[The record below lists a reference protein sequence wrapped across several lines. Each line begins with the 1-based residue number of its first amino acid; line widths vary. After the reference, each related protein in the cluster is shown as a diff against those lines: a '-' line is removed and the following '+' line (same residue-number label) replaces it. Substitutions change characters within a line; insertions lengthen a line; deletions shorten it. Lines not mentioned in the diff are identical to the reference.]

1 MVMEAAAASDE
12 TLAAVFAQLKP
23 HTVSLLDL
31 LRSRGGS
38 RPSPAAAASSLRSM
52 VAFLRSAPAPALQ
65 LCFDYTVFPL
75 LLLLDAAV
83 QCRKDGN
90 PPEKIAG
97 ELDIAD
103 AVAEGGLA
111 CLEVLLTKCRLTSVS
126 QMVAML
132 KKLTSGAMLSP
143 SEASEEFRGGIIRC
157 FRAMILQLQPCS
169 DRSCSCNQATVLPTK
184 PTVISLEVGTVV
196 RSKHSAQPEECLL
209 AFLRSQNASA
219 AVGHWLSLLLQASEL
234 EASRGHRGSADVR
247 KESLYTLRILIAKI
261 GSADALAFFLPGIV
275 SRLGKVLYTSKTMI
289 TGAAGSSLSIEQA
302 ILGLTEALMIVL
314 NDKENLS
321 SRSTPTK
328 EICAHSSGDSGST
341 EHLLQMLRQ
350 LPNRSISEQIVH
362 DEVSSDFTSDANN
375 SSVDRKALHVKR
387 TKKWLE
393 ETSSNV
399 DKLLSATFPHLSI
412 HSSEKVRRSVV
423 SGVRGLLSCCGCTLK
438 GSKTLLVECL
448 CVLACDDAAAVSES
462 AQDALDYLFK
472 EGYNYITENEISD
485 IFTRLV
491 DRLPQVVLGSEETTA
506 LSHAR
511 RLLALTF
518 FAGPQFLINHLHRSP
533 VIATRFFD
541 CLGLCISH
549 SSQFSGSM
557 EKLIVSKPLSV
568 GFLYSVADLKSGAY
582 SKDATHS
589 SLHAMSTTAASKV
602 SVIQDNGL
610 TNAIL
615 GAVEYE
621 LPHIPPWFVHTSS
634 RKLYLALAGTIRLVG
649 LSTVSGEQN
658 AASLSVFVDILL
670 DQFRRLSTELR
681 AKDIYKD
688 DMQRWYVKSEAGQKL
703 RQASSAVCMLNELMY
718 GLSDRSLGMF
728 SQLFKKSSAQLMSKA
743 CQNDQLRACDKHQGV
758 TNEREIWGINEQKG
772 TKDNI
777 IHCIGSIL
785 HEYVSPEVWDL
796 PTEKDTELGL
806 ADSNLPLHFFRDTS
820 ALHTV
825 MIEGIGVL
833 GVVLGQD
840 FARSG
845 FMHSSLYLLLRE
857 LISSSA
863 QIRIASDAVLRA
875 LAAAGGHCS
884 VGQFVVAN
892 ADYVVDSL
900 CRQLRHLDMN
910 PHVPDILASM
920 LGYIGASRDILPFLE
935 EPMRAVSSE
944 LQVLGRHD
952 HPHLTV
958 PFLKAVSEIAK
969 ACGHESTS
977 LPDEALSFHGKV
989 SSEGQAVQHMIEK
1002 RMESSAM
1009 SERMDVDAQ
1018 PDFMNLEYWED
1029 LLCKLNE
1036 MRRYRRIVGSLAGSC
1051 LSAATPLL
1059 STKETACLVALDI
1072 IENAILS
1079 VAKVEEAFKCE
1090 NRSKTVIEEAIQF
1103 LSFDELLDDADA
1115 TEDADENRL
1124 LPAMN
1129 KLWPYLII
1137 CLRNKISVPV
1147 VRKCTGVLSK
1157 AIAISG
1163 GDFYVR
1169 RFHKDGSSIW
1179 RLLALSP
1186 FHRKRMSLMDE
1197 KAIILPYR
1205 DTSLTSEEPMAEI
1218 SSQKI
1223 QIAVLDMIAE
1233 VSSNKRSAIALES
1246 VLKKVCGLVVGIA
1259 YSSLTGLRE
1268 AAVRALAGLAGIDA
1282 DLVWL
1287 LLADV
1292 YYSLN
1297 QRDMPVPPSQD
1308 LVEISDILPP
1318 PMSTREY
1325 LFVQYGGEGVR
1336 CDVDPSSVNEVFKR
1350 MQDAVLT

>member
-1 MVMEAAAASDE
+1 MEAAAASDE
-12 TLAAVFAQLKP
+12 TLAVVFAQLKP
-23 HTVSLLDL
+23 HTVALLDL

-38 RPSPAAAASSLRSM
+38 RPSLAAAASSLRSM
-52 VAFLRSAPAPALQ
+52 TAFLRSAPAPALQ

-83 QCRKDGN
+83 QCRKNGN
-90 PPEKIAG
+90 APGRSAG
-97 ELDIAD
+97 ELDITD
-103 AVAEGGLA
+103 AIAEGGLA
-111 CLEVLLTKCRLTSVS
+111 CLEVLLTKCRLTSVN

-143 SEASEEFRGGIIRC
+143 SEASEEFRGGVIRC

-169 DRSCSCNQATVLPTK
+169 DSSCSCNQATVLPTT
-184 PTVISLEVGTVV
+184 PTVTSLEVGNVV
-196 RSKHSAQPEECLL
+196 RSKYSAQPEECLL

-234 EASRGHRGSADVR
+234 EASRGHRGSADVK

-289 TGAAGSSLSIEQA
+289 TSAAGSSWSIEQA
-302 ILGLTEALMIVL
+302 ILGVTEALMIVL
-314 NDKENLS
+314 NDKENFSVLA
-321 SRSTPTK
+321 TPNDT
-328 EICAHSSGDSGST
+328 CARSSGDCSST
-341 EHLLQMLRQ
+341 EHVLQMLRQ
-350 LPNRSISEQIVH
+350 LPNKSLSDLGH
-362 DEVSSDFTSDANN
+362 DEVSDDFTSGTNK
-375 SSVDRKALHVKR
+375 SSVDRKTLHVKR
-387 TKKWLE
+387 TKKWLD

-399 DKLLSATFPHLSI
+399 DKLLSATFPDLSI
-412 HSSEKVRRSVV
+412 HSSEKVRRSLV
-423 SGVRGLLSCCGCTLK
+423 SGLGGLLSCCGCTLR

-448 CVLACDDAAAVSES
+448 CVLACDDAAAVSEN
-462 AQDALDYLFK
+462 AQDALDYLFN
-472 EGYNYITENEISD
+472 EGNYITEDDISD

-491 DRLPQVVLGSEETTA
+491 ERLPQVILGSEETTA

-511 RLLALTF
+511 RLLALIF
-518 FAGPQFLINHLHRSP
+518 FAGPKFLINYLHRSP
-533 VIATRFFD
+533 IIATRFFD
-541 CLGLCISH
+541 CLSLCISH

-557 EKLIVSKPLSV
+557 DKLIVSRPLSV
-568 GFLYSVADLKSGAY
+568 GFLYSVADLKSSSW
-582 SKDATHS
+582 SKDTTHS
-589 SLHAMSTTAASKV
+589 FLHATSTSASSKISFV
-602 SVIQDNGL
+602 QDNGL
-610 TNAIL
+610 SNAIL
-615 GAVEYE
+615 NAAEYE
-621 LPHIPPWFVHTSS
+621 LPHMPPWFVHAGSQ
-634 RKLYLALAGTIRLVG
+634 KLYLALAGMIRLVG
-649 LSTVSGEQN
+649 LSTVSGEET

-670 DQFRRLSTELR
+670 EQFRTFSTELL

-688 DMQRWYVKSEAGQKL
+688 NFQRWYMKSEVGQKL
-703 RQASSAVCMLNELMY
+703 RQASSAVCMLNELIY
-718 GLSDRSLGMF
+718 GLSDQSL
-728 SQLFKKSSAQLMSKA
+728 
-743 CQNDQLRACDKHQGV
+743 
-758 TNEREIWGINEQKG
+758 
-772 TKDNI
+772 
-777 IHCIGSIL
+777 
-785 HEYVSPEVWDL
+785 VWNL
-796 PTEKDTELGL
+796 PTEKDGKLGL
-806 ADSNLPLHFFRDTS
+806 AELNLPLHFFRDTT

-825 MIEGIGVL
+825 IIEGIGVL

-892 ADYVVDSL
+892 ADYIIDSL

-920 LGYIGASRDILPFLE
+920 LSYIGATRDILPFLE

-944 LQVLGRHD
+944 LEVLGRHE

-969 ACGHESTS
+969 ACGHESNR
-977 LPDEALSFHGKV
+977 LPDEAQSFYGKV
-989 SSEGQAVQHMIEK
+989 SSEGQAVQNMIEK
-1002 RMESSAM
+1002 RRESNAM
-1009 SERMDVDAQ
+1009 SEGLGVDAE

-1059 STKETACLVALDI
+1059 SSTKEAACLVALEVM
-1072 IENAILS
+1072 ENAIICI
-1079 VAKVEEAFKCE
+1079 ARVEEAFKCE
-1090 NRSKTVIEEAIQF
+1090 NQSKAVIEEAIQF
-1103 LSFDELLDDADA
+1103 LSFDELLDGTEV
-1115 TEDADENRL
+1115 TEDVDENRL

-1147 VRKCTGVLSK
+1147 VRKCTEVLSR
-1157 AIAISG
+1157 AISISG
-1163 GDFYVR
+1163 GDFY
-1169 RFHKDGSSIW
+1169 
-1179 RLLALSP
+1179 
-1186 FHRKRMSLMDE
+1186 
-1197 KAIILPYR
+1197 
-1205 DTSLTSEEPMAEI
+1205 
-1218 SSQKI
+1218 
-1223 QIAVLDMIAE
+1223 IAVLDLIAE
-1233 VSSNKRSAIALES
+1233 LSSNKRSAIALGS
-1246 VLKKVCGLVVGIA
+1246 VLKKACGLVV
-1259 YSSLTGLRE
+1259 
-1268 AAVRALAGLAGIDA
+1268 
-1282 DLVWL
+1282 
-1287 LLADV
+1287 DV

-1297 QRDMPVPPSQD
+1297 QREIPMSPTHD
-1308 LVEISDILPP
+1308 LAEISDLLPP
-1318 PMSTREY
+1318 PMSSREY

-1336 CDVDPSSVNEVFKR
+1336 CDVDPSSVHEVFKR

>member
-1 MVMEAAAASDE
+1 MEMEAAAASDK

-23 HTVSLLDL
+23 HTVALLDL
-31 LRSRGGS
+31 LRSR
-38 RPSPAAAASSLRSM
+38 RPASSSAASLREM
-52 VAFLRSAPAPALQ
+52 VSFLRSAPAPALQ

-83 QCRKDGN
+83 QCRKQGN
-90 PPEKIAG
+90 ALGQGAG
-97 ELDIAD
+97 DIDISD
-103 AVAEGGLA
+103 AVAEAGLA
-111 CLEVLLTKCRLTSVS
+111 CLEVLLTKCRLTSVN

-143 SEASEEFRGGIIRC
+143 LEASEEFRSGIIRC
-157 FRAMILQLQPCS
+157 FRAMVLQLQPCS
-169 DRSCSCNQATVLPTK
+169 EGMCSCKQATLLPT
-184 PTVISLEVGTVV
+184 TLTNTSSGAVSVV
-196 RSKHSAQPEECLL
+196 HSMLSEQPEECLL

-247 KESLYTLRILIAKI
+247 KDALHALRILIAKV

-275 SRLGKVLYTSKTMI
+275 SRLGKVLYTSKSMI
-289 TGAAGSSLSIEQA
+289 SGAAGSSLSIEQA

-314 NDKENLS
+314 NDKENFSALDMA
-321 SRSTPTK
+321 TN
-328 EICAHSSGDSGST
+328 EDWAHSSGGDGSS
-341 EHLLQMLRQ
+341 EHVLQMLRQ
-350 LPNRSISEQIVH
+350 LPTKNLPEQIGH
-362 DEVSSDFTSDANN
+362 GETTDDFTSDVNN
-375 SSVDRKALHVKR
+375 SSADRKALHVKR

-393 ETSSNV
+393 ETTSNV

-412 HSSEKVRRSVV
+412 HSSEKVI
-423 SGVRGLLSCCGCTLK
+423 
-438 GSKTLLVECL
+438 
-448 CVLACDDAAAVSES
+448 AA
-462 AQDALDYLFK
+462 
-472 EGYNYITENEISD
+472 
-485 IFTRLV
+485 
-491 DRLPQVVLGSEETTA
+491 
-506 LSHAR
+506 
-511 RLLALTF
+511 
-518 FAGPQFLINHLHRSP
+518 
-533 VIATRFFD
+533 RFFD

-568 GFLYSVADLKSGAY
+568 GYLYSVAELKSGAY
-582 SKDATHS
+582 SKDMANN
-589 SLHAMSTTAASKV
+589 SLHATYTSAASKI
-602 SVIQDNGL
+602 SVVHDNGL
-610 TNAIL
+610 SNAIL
-615 GAVEYE
+615 GTVEYE
-621 LPHIPPWFVHTSS
+621 LPHVPPWFVHAGSH
-634 RKLYLALAGTIRLVG
+634 KLYLVLAGIIRLVG
-649 LSTVSGEQN
+649 LSTVSGRET
-658 AASLSVFVDILL
+658 AASLSPFVDILL
-670 DQFRRLSTELR
+670 DHFRRLSTELR
-681 AKDIYKD
+681 SKDIYKD
-688 DMQRWYVKSEAGQKL
+688 GVHRWYMKGQAGHTL
-703 RQASSAVCMLNELMY
+703 RQASAAVCMLNELIY
-718 GLSDRSLGMF
+718 GVSDRSLGMF
-728 SQLFKKSSAQLMSKA
+728 LQLFQKRSAQMVRTA
-743 CQNDQLRACDKHQGV
+743 CQSDQSACVQNNGV
-758 TNEREIWGINEQKG
+758 TNGREVWGFNEKKD

-796 PTEKDTELGL
+796 PTVKDAELCETEL
-806 ADSNLPLHFFRDTS
+806 NLPLHFYRDTT

-825 MIEGIGVL
+825 TLEGIGVL
-833 GVVLGQD
+833 GAVLGQD

-892 ADYVVDSL
+892 ADYIIDSL
-900 CRQLRHLDMN
+900 CRQLRHLDLN
-910 PHVPDILASM
+910 PHVPDVLASM
-920 LGYIGASRDILPFLE
+920 LSYIGASRDILPFLE

-944 LQVLGRHD
+944 LEVLGRHD

-958 PFLKAVSEIAK
+958 PFLKAVSEIAT
-969 ACGHESTS
+969 ACRHESTS
-977 LPDEALSFHGKV
+977 LPDDAQSFYLKV
-989 SSEGQAVQHMIEK
+989 SSEGQEVKILIEK
-1002 RMESSAM
+1002 RMESRATSGNIFTGFFLG
-1009 SERMDVDAQ
+1009 RMNVNGQ
-1018 PDFMNLEYWED
+1018 PDFMSLEYWED

-1036 MRRYRRIVGSLAGSC
+1036 MRRYRRIVGSLTGSC

-1059 STKETACLVALDI
+1059 SSTKETACIVALDVV
-1072 IENAILS
+1072 ENAVIS
-1079 VAKVEEAFKCE
+1079 IAKVEEAYKCE
-1090 NRSKTVIEEAIQF
+1090 NQSKGVIEEAIQL
-1103 LSFDELLDDADA
+1103 LSFDELLDDTDA
-1115 TEDADENRL
+1115 TEEADENRL

-1129 KLWPYLII
+1129 KLWPYLVI

-1147 VRKCTGVLSK
+1147 VRKCTEVLSR
-1157 AIAISG
+1157 AIGMSG

-1169 RFHKDGSSIW
+1169 RFHKDGHIVW

-1186 FHRKRMSLMDE
+1186 FRRRRMSIMDE

-1223 QIAVLDMIAE
+1223 QIAVLDMIAAI
-1233 VSSNKRSAIALES
+1233 SSNKRSAIALES

-1259 YSSLTGLRE
+1259 YSNLTGLRE
-1268 AAVRALAGLAGIDA
+1268 AAIRALTGLACMDA

-1297 QRDMPVPPSQD
+1297 QIVPLPPNQI
-1308 LVEISDILPP
+1308 VAEISDLLPP
-1318 PMSTREY
+1318 PMSSREY

-1336 CDVDPSSVNEVFKR
+1336 YDIDPSSVHEVFKR
-1350 MQDAVLT
+1350 MQVEILT

>member
-1 MVMEAAAASDE
+1 MDMEAAAAASDE

-23 HTVSLLDL
+23 HTVALLDL
-31 LRSRGGS
+31 IRSRGGPRS
-38 RPSPAAAASSLRSM
+38 GSTAAASASLRAMAS
-52 VAFLRSAPAPALQ
+52 FLRSAPAPALQ
-65 LCFDYTVFPL
+65 LCFD
-75 LLLLDAAV
+75 
-83 QCRKDGN
+83 CRKEANAPGQ
-90 PPEKIAG
+90 G

-143 SEASEEFRGGIIRC
+143 SEASEEFRRGIIRC
-157 FRAMILQLQPCS
+157 FSAMLVQLQPCS
-169 DRSCSCNQATVLPTK
+169 DRSCSCNQVAVLPTA
-184 PTVISLEVGTVV
+184 PSITSLEVGTVV
-196 RSKHSAQPEECLL
+196 CSKYSAQQGECLL
-209 AFLRSQNASA
+209 SFLRSQNASA

-234 EASRGHRGSADVR
+234 EVSRGHRGSADVR
-247 KESLYTLRILIAKI
+247 KESLQALRILIAKI

-275 SRLGKVLYTSKTMI
+275 SRLGKVLYTSKTMSS
-289 TGAAGSSLSIEQA
+289 GAAGSSMSIEQA
-302 ILGLTEALMIVL
+302 VLGLTEALMIVL

-321 SRSTPTK
+321 TLGMPIN
-328 EICAHSSGDSGST
+328 ENGIHASGGSGSS
-341 EHLLQMLRQ
+341 EHVLQMLRQ
-350 LPNRSISEQIVH
+350 LPNKSLSEQMGH
-362 DEVSSDFTSDANN
+362 DEIPDYSTPDVN
-375 SSVDRKALHVKR
+375 SYSADRKALYVKR

-393 ETSSNV
+393 ETTSNV
-399 DKLLSATFPHLSI
+399 EKLLSATFPHLSI

-423 SGVRGLLSCCGCTLK
+423 SGVRGLLSSCGSTLK
-438 GSKTLLVECL
+438 TSKMLLVECL
-448 CVLACDDAAAVSES
+448 CVLACDEAAAVSEA
-462 AQDALDYLFK
+462 AQDALDYLFMQ
-472 EGYNYITENEISD
+472 GPNFLMENEVSD

-491 DRLPQVVLGSEETTA
+491 ERLPQVVLGSEETTA

-518 FAGPQFLINHLHRSP
+518 YAGPRFLINHLHGSP
-533 VIATRFFD
+533 VVAARFFD

-557 EKLIVSKPLSV
+557 DKLIVSKPLSV
-568 GFLYSVADLKSGAY
+568 GFLYSVAELKSGLY
-582 SKDATHS
+582 SKDTSHS
-589 SLHAMSTTAASKV
+589 FQHANSSCTASKI

-610 TNAIL
+610 SNAIL
-615 GAVEYE
+615 GTVEYE
-621 LPHIPPWFVHTSS
+621 LPHVPPWFAHAGSQ
-634 RKLYLALAGTIRLVG
+634 KLYWVLAAIVRLVG
-649 LSTVSGEQN
+649 LSTVSGEET

-670 DQFRRLSTELR
+670 DQFRRLSTKLR
-681 AKDIYKD
+681 DRDIYKD
-688 DMQRWYVKSEAGQKL
+688 GVQNWYMKSEAGQAL

-718 GLSDRSLGMF
+718 GLSDRALGVF
-728 SQLFKKSSAQLMSKA
+728 VQLFKKRSAQTIRTTRQDDQSSAFEHH
-743 CQNDQLRACDKHQGV
+743 NRV
-758 TNEREIWGINEQKG
+758 TIGTEAWGFNEQKS
-772 TKDNI
+772 TKDNVL
-777 IHCIGSIL
+777 HCIGSIL

-796 PTEKDTELGL
+796 PTEKDSELLLTEL
-806 ADSNLPLHFFRDTS
+806 NLPLHFFRDTT

-833 GVVLGQD
+833 GAVLGQD

-863 QIRIASDAVLRA
+863 QIRIASDAVLKA
-875 LAAAGGHCS
+875 LAAAGGYCS

-892 ADYVVDSL
+892 ADYIVDSL
-900 CRQLRHLDMN
+900 CRQLRHLDLN
-910 PHVPDILASM
+910 PHVPDVLASM
-920 LGYIGASRDILPFLE
+920 LSYIGASRDILPFLE

-944 LQVLGRHD
+944 LEVLGRHD

-969 ACGHESTS
+969 ASRHESTS
-977 LPDEALSFHGKV
+977 LPDEAQSFYVKCL
-989 SSEGQAVQHMIEK
+989 QKMN
-1002 RMESSAM
+1002 
-1009 SERMDVDAQ
+1009 VDTG
-1018 PDFMNLEYWED
+1018 PDFLSLEYWED
-1029 LLCKLNE
+1029 LLCKLND

-1059 STKETACLVALDI
+1059 SSTKETACLVALDVV
-1072 IENAILS
+1072 ESAIVS
-1079 VAKVEEAFKCE
+1079 IAKVEEAYKCE
-1090 NRSKTVIEEAIQF
+1090 NRSKAVIEEAIQF
-1103 LSFDELLDDADA
+1103 LSFDEFLDATDA
-1115 TEDADENRL
+1115 TEDVDENRL

-1129 KLWPYLII
+1129 KLWPYLVI

-1147 VRKCTGVLSK
+1147 VRKCTEVLSG
-1157 AIAISG
+1157 AIVISG

-1186 FHRKRMSLMDE
+1186 FRRKRMSLTDE

-1223 QIAVLDMIAE
+1223 QIAVLDMIAAI
-1233 VSSNKRSAIALES
+1233 SSDKRSSIALES

-1268 AAVRALAGLAGIDA
+1268 AAIKALLGLACMDA

-1297 QRDMPVPPSQD
+1297 QRDMPLPPNQD
-1308 LVEISDILPP
+1308 LVEISDLLPP
-1318 PMSTREY
+1318 PMSSREY

-1336 CDVDPSSVNEVFKR
+1336 CDVDPSSVHEVFKR
-1350 MQDAVLT
+1350 IQDAEA

>member
-1 MVMEAAAASDE
+1 MEMEAAAASDK

-23 HTVSLLDL
+23 HTVALLDL
-31 LRSRGGS
+31 LRSR
-38 RPSPAAAASSLRSM
+38 RPASSSAASLREM
-52 VAFLRSAPAPALQ
+52 VSFLRSAPAPALQ

-83 QCRKDGN
+83 QCRKQGN
-90 PPEKIAG
+90 ALGQGAG
-97 ELDIAD
+97 DIDISD
-103 AVAEGGLA
+103 AVAEAGLA
-111 CLEVLLTKCRLTSVS
+111 CLEVLLTKCRLTSVN

-143 SEASEEFRGGIIRC
+143 LEASEEFRSGIIRC
-157 FRAMILQLQPCS
+157 FRAMVLQLQPCS
-169 DRSCSCNQATVLPTK
+169 EGMCSCKQATLLPT
-184 PTVISLEVGTVV
+184 TLTNTSSGAVSVV
-196 RSKHSAQPEECLL
+196 HSMLSEQPEECLL

-247 KESLYTLRILIAKI
+247 KDALHALRILIAKV

-275 SRLGKVLYTSKTMI
+275 SRLGKVLYTSKSMI
-289 TGAAGSSLSIEQA
+289 SGAAGSSLSIEQA

-314 NDKENLS
+314 NDKENFSALDMA
-321 SRSTPTK
+321 TN
-328 EICAHSSGDSGST
+328 EDWAHSSGGDGSS
-341 EHLLQMLRQ
+341 EHVLQMLRQ
-350 LPNRSISEQIVH
+350 LPTKNLPEQIGH
-362 DEVSSDFTSDANN
+362 GETTDDFTSDVNN
-375 SSVDRKALHVKR
+375 SSADRKALHVKR

-393 ETSSNV
+393 ETTSNV

-423 SGVRGLLSCCGCTLK
+423 SGVRGLLSSCGSTLK
-438 GSKTLLVECL
+438 RSKMLLVECL
-448 CVLACDDAAAVSES
+448 CVLACDDAAAVCEA
-462 AQDALDYLFK
+462 AQDALLYLFSQ
-472 EGYNYITENEISD
+472 GHNFITENEISD

-491 DRLPQVVLGSEETTA
+491 ERLPQVVLGSEETTA

-518 FAGPQFLINHLHRSP
+518 YAGPQFLINHLHHSP
-533 VIATRFFD
+533 VIAARFFD

-568 GFLYSVADLKSGAY
+568 GYLYSVAELKSGAY
-582 SKDATHS
+582 SKDMANN
-589 SLHAMSTTAASKV
+589 SLHATYTSAASKI
-602 SVIQDNGL
+602 SVVHDNGL
-610 TNAIL
+610 SNAIL
-615 GAVEYE
+615 GTVEYE
-621 LPHIPPWFVHTSS
+621 LPHVPPWFVHAGSH
-634 RKLYLALAGTIRLVG
+634 KLYLVLAGIIRLVG
-649 LSTVSGEQN
+649 LSTVSGRET
-658 AASLSVFVDILL
+658 AASLSPFVDILL
-670 DQFRRLSTELR
+670 DHFRRLSTELR
-681 AKDIYKD
+681 SKDIYKD
-688 DMQRWYVKSEAGQKL
+688 GVHRWYMKGQAGHTL
-703 RQASSAVCMLNELMY
+703 RQASAAVCMLNELIY
-718 GLSDRSLGMF
+718 GVSDRSLGMF
-728 SQLFKKSSAQLMSKA
+728 LQLFQKRSAQMVRTA
-743 CQNDQLRACDKHQGV
+743 CQSDQSACVQNNGV
-758 TNEREIWGINEQKG
+758 TNGREVWGFNEKKD

-796 PTEKDTELGL
+796 PTVKDAELCETEL
-806 ADSNLPLHFFRDTS
+806 NLPLHFYRDTT

-825 MIEGIGVL
+825 TLEGIGVL
-833 GVVLGQD
+833 GAVLGQD

-892 ADYVVDSL
+892 ADYIIDSL
-900 CRQLRHLDMN
+900 CRQLRHLDLN
-910 PHVPDILASM
+910 PHVPDVLASM
-920 LGYIGASRDILPFLE
+920 LSYIGASRDILPFLE

-944 LQVLGRHD
+944 LEVLGRHD

-958 PFLKAVSEIAK
+958 PFLKAVSEIAT
-969 ACGHESTS
+969 ACRHESTS
-977 LPDEALSFHGKV
+977 LPDDAQSFYLKV
-989 SSEGQAVQHMIEK
+989 SSEGQEVKILIEK
-1002 RMESSAM
+1002 RMESRATSG
-1009 SERMDVDAQ
+1009 RMNVNGQ
-1018 PDFMNLEYWED
+1018 PDFMSLEYWED

-1036 MRRYRRIVGSLAGSC
+1036 MRRYRRIVGSLTGSC

-1059 STKETACLVALDI
+1059 SSTKETACIVALDVV
-1072 IENAILS
+1072 ENAVIS
-1079 VAKVEEAFKCE
+1079 IAKVEEAYKCE
-1090 NRSKTVIEEAIQF
+1090 NQSKGVIEEAIQL
-1103 LSFDELLDDADA
+1103 LSFDELLDDTDA
-1115 TEDADENRL
+1115 TEEADENRL

-1129 KLWPYLII
+1129 KLWPYLVI

-1147 VRKCTGVLSK
+1147 VRKCTEVLSR
-1157 AIAISG
+1157 AIGMSG

-1169 RFHKDGSSIW
+1169 RFHKDGHIVW

-1186 FHRKRMSLMDE
+1186 FRRRRMSIMDE

-1223 QIAVLDMIAE
+1223 QIAVLDMIAAI
-1233 VSSNKRSAIALES
+1233 SSNKRSAIALES

-1259 YSSLTGLRE
+1259 YSNLTGLRE
-1268 AAVRALAGLAGIDA
+1268 AAIRALTGLACMDA

-1297 QRDMPVPPSQD
+1297 QIVPLPPNQI
-1308 LVEISDILPP
+1308 VAEISDLLPP
-1318 PMSTREY
+1318 PMSSREY

-1336 CDVDPSSVNEVFKR
+1336 YDIDPSSVHEVFKR
-1350 MQDAVLT
+1350 MQVEILT